1 MWTAPSAYA
10 KQRRVTDQSAK
21 PGFFSRLFLS
31 WVAYFRT
38 LFDAD
43 FAAGVVRLR
52 SGAALPASTD
62 EDREEEEEKA
72 PPPKPVVLREATPD
86 AALQLLSLLQREG
99 RFIDFLE
106 EDVSSFDDSDIGA
119 AARVVHEGCKKA
131 LDEHLTIAPIRTE
144 EEGAKVTLEEGFDAS
159 AVRLTGNVVGDPPFS
174 GTLSHR
180 GWRAEKIELPKL
192 AEDHDASVLM
202 PAEVEL

>member
-1 MWTAPSAYA
+1 M
-10 KQRRVTDQSAK
+10 TDSSAK

-43 FAAGVVRLR
+43 FAAGIVRLR
-52 SGAALPASTD
+52 SGVAALPANA
-62 EDREEEEEKA
+62 EAGEKKEKKEKKKEA

-106 EDVSSFDDSDIGA
+106 EDVSSFSDADIGA

-131 LDEHLTIAPIRTE
+131 LDEHLDIAPIRSE
-144 EEGAKVTLEEGFDAS
+144 DEGDKVTLEEGFDAS
-159 AVRLTGNVVGDPPFS
+159 SVRLTGNVVGDAPFT

-180 GWRAEKIELPKL
+180 GWRANKIELPKL
-192 AEDHDASVLM
+192 SEDHDASILM